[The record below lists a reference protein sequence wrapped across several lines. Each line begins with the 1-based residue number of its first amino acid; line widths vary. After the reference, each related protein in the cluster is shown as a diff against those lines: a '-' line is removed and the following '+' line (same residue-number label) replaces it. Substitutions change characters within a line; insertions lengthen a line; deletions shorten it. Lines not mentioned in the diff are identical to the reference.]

1 MGERLQTLE
10 FSASA
15 KMGFDL
21 TKVVRLI
28 LLARRPLLNSFA
40 VPAYV
45 RLVIRHVVL
54 WLLPASA
61 LLFAQAG
68 NQSALRLDTGEHIY
82 KSACVACHG
91 PDGRG
96 TPKTIAGFEPPDSF
110 PDFTRCD
117 QTTPEP
123 NTAWEDVI
131 MHGGPSRGFSQIMPA
146 FGDALNLE
154 QISKVIE
161 YMRSEEHTSELQSQ
175 SNLVCRLLLEKK
187 KPEIV

>member
-1 MGERLQTLE
+1 MNTMMRTRRTSISGVTLI
-10 FSASA
+10 S
-15 KMGFDL
+15 GRDG
-21 TKVVRLI
+21 
-28 LLARRPLLNSFA
+28 PP
-40 VPAYV
+40 PAFV

-123 NTAWEDVI
+123 N
-131 MHGGPSRGFSQIMPA
+131 
-146 FGDALNLE
+146 
-154 QISKVIE
+154 
-161 YMRSEEHTSELQSQ
+161 
-175 SNLVCRLLLEKK
+175 
-187 KPEIV
+187 

>member
-10 FSASA
+10 FLPAR
-15 KMGFDL
+15 KWGFDL
-21 TKVVRLI
+21 TKVVRSK

-61 LLFAQAG
+61 LLFAQAV

-91 PDGRG
+91 PDVSGP
-96 TPKTIAGFEPPDSF
+96 PKRIAGS
-110 PDFTRCD
+110 
-117 QTTPEP
+117 
-123 NTAWEDVI
+123 
-131 MHGGPSRGFSQIMPA
+131 
-146 FGDALNLE
+146 
-154 QISKVIE
+154 
-161 YMRSEEHTSELQSQ
+161 
-175 SNLVCRLLLEKK
+175 
-187 KPEIV
+187 

>member
-1 MGERLQTLE
+1 MGSQ
-10 FSASA
+10 
-15 KMGFDL
+15 
-21 TKVVRLI
+21 LI
-28 LLARRPLLNSFA
+28 SCTGLLLARIHEITAADYSCTFALLARRPLLNSFA

-96 TPKTIAGFEPPDSF
+96 TPKSIAGFEPPDTF

-117 QTTPEP
+117 QTTAEP
-123 NTAWEDVI
+123 DSSWKAIIT
-131 MHGGPSRGFSQIMPA
+131 HGGHYRGFSQIMPS
-146 FGDALNLE
+146 FSEALSE
-154 QISKVIE
+154 KQIDQVIR
-161 YMRSEEHTSELQSQ
+161 YLRGFCKNPHWPRGEL
-175 SNLVCRLLLEKK
+175 N
-187 KPEIV
+187 